1 MDKYA
6 DLVRRMSELSLALV
20 KDLNDQLREKDETI
34 RKLTDELKSS
44 HNM

>member
-6 DLVRRMSELSLALV
+6 ELIRAMIDISLALV
-20 KDLNDQLREKDETI
+20 KELNDQLREKDETI